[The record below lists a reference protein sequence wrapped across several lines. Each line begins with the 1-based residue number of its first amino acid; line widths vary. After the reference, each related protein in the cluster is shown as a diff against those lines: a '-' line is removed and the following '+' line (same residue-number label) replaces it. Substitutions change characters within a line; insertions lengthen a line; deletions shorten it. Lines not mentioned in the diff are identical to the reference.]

1 MKARRLSEVRSLVA
15 SPEFQA
21 WFKELVDLREK
32 LKEVEARR
40 DELLGQLHLTEFR
53 AELAQ
58 KNAID
63 TLYRAGEHEDK
74 SAQML
79 AEAEELEN
87 KSFPGVAAFE
97 EGRFKTSE
105 LWYRL
110 GAAEKTVEDARQAKR
125 PADEIASLEKR
136 HAQLKDEYA
145 REEAK
150 KARLWDDVERLWTRS
165 AEVSLL
171 MAEER
176 MQAKKVRALAE
187 AAFAQA
193 EEKKKQVQALRTE
206 VEAASKAV
214 ETTREKLKA
223 TRAAADERFGCSAG
237 TDFVYFRHRDDQRHA
252 YAIALATDPTSYNV
266 EVRALS
272 VYSVDRARGA
282 SFLEPARAQP
292 LSLEEGDRR
301 FDEYFLKGR
310 RGETRGRPE
319 A

>member
-1 MKARRLSEVRSLVA
+1 MKARRLTEVRSLVA

-32 LKEVEARR
+32 LKDVEAKR
-40 DELLGQLHLTEFR
+40 DELLGHLHLMEFR

-63 TLYRAGEHEDK
+63 TLYRAGEHEDQ

-110 GAAEKTVEDARQAKR
+110 GAAEKAVEDAKQAKR
-125 PADEIASLEKR
+125 PADEIVALEKR
-136 HAQLKDEYA
+136 QASLKDDYTK
-145 REEAK
+145 EEAR
-150 KARLWDDVERLWTRS
+150 KARLWDEVERLWTRS

-171 MAEER
+171 MAEEK
-176 MQAKKVRALAE
+176 MQAKKVRGLAE
-187 AAFAQA
+187 QAFAQA
-193 EEKKKQVQALRTE
+193 EERKKQVQGLRAE
-206 VEAASKAV
+206 VEAASASV
-214 ETTREKLKA
+214 DATREKLKA
-223 TRAAADERFGCSAG
+223 TRAAAAERFGCSAG

-252 YAIALATDPTSYNV
+252 YAIALSTDPSSYNV

-310 RGETRGRPE
+310 RGESRPRPV